1 MSEDRGRR
9 RFELPPISGKESH
22 YERHEFSR
30 SLRDAAPRKDS
41 YGYEPGKWTHPA
53 LEVPGLWAGHESRVV
68 VPPATVAR
76 VSSPFFV
83 LDS

>member
-1 MSEDRGRR
+1 MRTEGGAPLVPDKRQG
-9 RFELPPISGKESH
+9 EP
-22 YERHEFSR
+22 YERLEFSR
-30 SLRDAAPRKDS
+30 SLRDAAPPRES
-41 YGYEPGKWTHPA
+41 YGYEPDKWIHPA

-83 LDS
+83 AGST